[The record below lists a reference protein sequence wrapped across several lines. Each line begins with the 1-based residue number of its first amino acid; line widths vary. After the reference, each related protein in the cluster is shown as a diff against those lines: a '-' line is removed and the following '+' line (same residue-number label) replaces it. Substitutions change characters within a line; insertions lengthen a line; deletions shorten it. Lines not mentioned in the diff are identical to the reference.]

1 MRDPTATKQKLHAA
15 ALTLFVDKGVVET
28 SVGDMARAA
37 GVAEGTL
44 YRHYPSKDD
53 LVADLFVSNYQAF
66 GQRIEK
72 LQAAR
77 ADLRGKLEAVIAEV
91 CRFFDDDPTL
101 FRFLLLVQHQGLP
114 RVKHGPD
121 NPVTIIQTMVETAI
135 QTQAITLR
143 DAALG
148 TAMIFGMILQPAT
161 AIVYGRMEPPF
172 SRFADSIT
180 GACWRALNP

>member
-1 MRDPTATKQKLHAA
+1 MRNPSATRQKLHEA
-15 ALTLFVDKGVVET
+15 ALNLFVEKGVVET

-53 LVADLFVSNYQAF
+53 LVADLFASNYQDF
-66 GQRIEK
+66 GRRIAK
-72 LQAAR
+72 LQATR
-77 ADLRGKLEAVIAEV
+77 AEFRGKLEAVIAEV
-91 CRFFDDDPTL
+91 CRFFDDDPIL

-114 RVKHGPD
+114 RVPHGPH
-121 NPVTIIQTMVETAI
+121 NPVSIVQGMIEAAI
-135 QTQAITLR
+135 RAQAITLT

-148 TAMIFGMILQPAT
+148 TAMIFGLILQPAT
-161 AIVYGRMEPPF
+161 SIVYGRLEPPF
-172 SRFADSIT
+172 SRYADDVA

>member
-1 MRDPTATKQKLHAA
+1 MRNPSATRQKLHEA
-15 ALTLFVDKGVVET
+15 ALNLFVEKGVVET

-66 GQRIEK
+66 GQRIAK
-72 LQAAR
+72 LQATR
-77 ADLRGKLEAVIAEV
+77 ADMRGKLEVVIAEV
-91 CRFFDDDPTL
+91 CRFFDDDPVL

-114 RVKHGPD
+114 RVPHGPD
-121 NPVTIIQTMVETAI
+121 NPVSIIHGMIEAAIRARTIGLE
-135 QTQAITLR
+135 

-148 TAMIFGMILQPAT
+148 TAMIFGLILQPAT

-172 SRFADSIT
+172 SRYADEIT